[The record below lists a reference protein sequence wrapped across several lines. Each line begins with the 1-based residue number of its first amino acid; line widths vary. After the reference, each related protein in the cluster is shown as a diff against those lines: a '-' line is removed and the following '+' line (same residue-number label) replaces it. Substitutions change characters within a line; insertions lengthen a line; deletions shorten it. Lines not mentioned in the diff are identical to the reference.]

1 MASRARKLLRGG
13 IDLDAYRVLGLER
26 GASREEIRRAY
37 RRLAR
42 RWHPDRN
49 RGKGAVERFLAI
61 RSAYET
67 LIAALPRPAAV
78 REQEEFDTP
87 LSVKE
92 RSFSFGLLGLRV
104 TFGCR
109 AA

>member
-1 MASRARKLLRGG
+1 
-13 IDLDAYRVLGLER
+13 VLGLKR
-26 GASREEIRRAY
+26 GASREEIRKAY

-49 RGKGAVERFLAI
+49 RRKGAVEKFLAI
-61 RSAYET
+61 RAAYER
-67 LIAALPRPAAV
+67 LIAALPAPAAV
-78 REQEEFDTP
+78 REHEEFDRSA
-87 LSVKE
+87 SVKE

-109 AA
+109 VA

>member
-1 MASRARKLLRGG
+1 LPGPGANRADIRK
-13 IDLDAYRVLGLER
+13 
-26 GASREEIRRAY
+26 AY

-42 RWHPDRN
+42 RFHPDRN
-49 RGKGAVERFLAI
+49 RRKGAAEKFLAI
-61 RSAYET
+61 RRAYQE
-67 LIAALPRPAAV
+67 LMAAALPPPPAPQQ
-78 REQEEFDTP
+78 REEFDMA

-109 AA
+109 VA